1 MPQGLELIILCSF
14 NWSVFDSSFLDPSC
28 GLKFCHS
35 IKIFV
40 CKFVFILL
48 PVSDSACI
56 IVPGV
61 SRVPTQIQK
70 VRKLFSAMIKKKA
83 NLN

>member
-14 NWSVFDSSFLDPSC
+14 HWSVFDSSALDPSC
-28 GLKFCHS
+28 GLKFYHS

-40 CKFVFILL
+40 CKFDYWL

-56 IVPGV
+56 IVPCI
-61 SRVPTQIQK
+61 SRVPTQLQK
-70 VRKLFSAMIKKKA
+70 VRK
-83 NLN
+83 